1 MKSLL
6 FIPVLFLIFCCSP
19 TSNKENQSINGK
31 AISLVAEDSTVVKDI
46 LASTFIFQDGDQKH
60 LIFRDAPAS
69 TIYVF
74 DRESGKLEYKW
85 TKTGDVPGA
94 FSMATK
100 NLNLTNSGELV
111 LIDINQGLRVF
122 TKDGEL
128 INGASPVANQW
139 SFGGPFN
146 LFRNTDLVNI
156 EGENFILYS
165 LDKLEA
171 EREYN
176 PAYLQNRN
184 NLVLTNLETGA
195 HRFILQ
201 FPESSKFLNGKI
213 YPFEDFRPNFV
224 VDESANKLFVI
235 FQNEPILYTY
245 LWNDGNPKFQSAK
258 RIELPGF
265 EENEGW
271 EPGSIQMAQITDQVN
286 EPFPARIQAL
296 EKVEGGFLLS
306 YSTKPTDKDN
316 YTRYKNKEITKDS
329 FAQIIEETRRKTVFM
344 DMKGQIFSV
353 DFPEMHYESFQIIG
367 DKIHWMKKPIPG
379 EESEEFTVYWGKL
392 KIE

>member
-1 MKSLL
+1 
-6 FIPVLFLIFCCSP
+6 
-19 TSNKENQSINGK
+19 
-31 AISLVAEDSTVVKDI
+31 
-46 LASTFIFQDGDQKH
+46 ASTFIFQDGDQKH

-235 FQNEPILYTY
+235 IQNEPILYTY

-379 EESEEFTVYWGKL
+379 EESEKFTVFWGTL